1 MYDLPE
7 FGLEQGDR
15 LEPCENMMDIAEFD
29 VIDMF
34 PIVVL
39 FWRTS
44 LQRPTHHRNPIFNK
58 DLETSPVTEPRFQ
71 CNNFAFI

>member
-1 MYDLPE
+1 
-7 FGLEQGDR
+7 
-15 LEPCENMMDIAEFD
+15 MMDIAEFD

-58 DLETSPVTEPRFQ
+58 DIGTSPVTEPRFQ